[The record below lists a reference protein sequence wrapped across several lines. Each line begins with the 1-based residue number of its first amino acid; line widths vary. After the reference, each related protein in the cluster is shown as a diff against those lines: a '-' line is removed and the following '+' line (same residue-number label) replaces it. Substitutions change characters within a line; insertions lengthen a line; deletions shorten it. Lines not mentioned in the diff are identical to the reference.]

1 VEFTKIKSNHL
12 VLGLVALW
20 LLAATP
26 SQLAAQA
33 AGSIQFTARVSATN
47 GRPEPVRQLTFS
59 LLRKS
64 LEDIRLEALQ
74 QEPAPEMDH
83 FIEDLKVSPQLRG
96 WMKKHQSVQLAGPD
110 FSKGLSAD
118 EIMDVPEFFSSY
130 MAHNAGLEGTGF
142 PEPKFKE
149 KDRVKNPE
157 KFEAEKKAYREE
169 IRKFIKTEPD
179 SVQGLEA
186 GLEQINPSIK
196 WEGMVAEHQRR
207 LEKQTLELAQ
217 AQYVATETDTDLEGR
232 GFFANVPPGNYW
244 IDILGMQAISGDV
257 RLRWDFPVEVR
268 PAQATQVALNNLN
281 ASKPRNRTSA
291 SNR

>member
-1 VEFTKIKSNHL
+1 MEITKIKSSYF
-12 VLGLVALW
+12 VFGLLAVF

-26 SQLAAQA
+26 SPLTAQA

-47 GRPEPVRQLTFS
+47 GRPEPVRQLTFY

-64 LEDIRLEALQ
+64 LDDIRLEALQ
-74 QEPAPEMDH
+74 QEPNPVMDH
-83 FIEDLKVSPQLRG
+83 FIEDLKVSPQLRA
-96 WMKKHQSVQLAGPD
+96 WMKKHQSVQLAGRD
-110 FSKGLSAD
+110 FSRGLTAD

-149 KDRVKNPE
+149 KDRLKNPE
-157 KFEAEKKAYREE
+157 KFDDAKKAYLED
-169 IRKFIKTEPD
+169 IRKFIKSEPD

-196 WEGMVAEHQRR
+196 WEGIVAEHQRR
-207 LEKQTLELAQ
+207 LERQTLELAQ
-217 AQYVATETDTDLEGR
+217 TAYVAAETDTDLDGR
-232 GFFANVPPGNYW
+232 GYFANVPPGKYW

-268 PAQATQVALNNLN
+268 PAQASQVALNNLN
-281 ASKPRNRTSA
+281 ASKPRNSTAA